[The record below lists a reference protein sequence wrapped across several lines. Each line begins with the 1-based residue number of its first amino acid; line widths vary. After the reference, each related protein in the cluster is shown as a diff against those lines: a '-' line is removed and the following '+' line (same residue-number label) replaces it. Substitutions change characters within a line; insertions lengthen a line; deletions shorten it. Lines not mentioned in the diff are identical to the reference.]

1 MAQSFKKTIEDKI
14 RENRPKLGTS
24 SVKTYISIL
33 ANLHKNLKIEGD
45 DIDWFNK
52 DEKDIMGFLEQK
64 PPQTRKSVLSALF
77 VLTGNEAY
85 RDLMLKDCGVVN
97 AQYKEQK
104 KSVKEADNWISIDK
118 IREVYDGLLAKVI
131 AIFNKN
137 IAGDYPTIMEFWLV
151 ALLGGVA
158 GIPPRRS
165 LDYGLMKIRN
175 YDTKTDNYY
184 KAGKFYYNR
193 YKTSDKYGLQMI
205 DVPKEL
211 QSLLKKW
218 IKINNDNDYL
228 LFSSNKKPLS
238 SPQINR
244 ILNKVFEKHVSVD
257 LLRHIYLSDKYKN
270 IPELM
275 DMEKT
280 ASEMGHSVN
289 QAMLY
294 IKKN

>member
-1 MAQSFKKTIEDKI
+1 MASFRKIIEEKI

-33 ANLHKNLKIEGD
+33 ANLHKNLKIEDD

-104 KSVKEADNWISIDK
+104 KSLKEADNWISIDK
-118 IREVYDGLLAKVI
+118 IREIYDGLLAKVT

-184 KAGKFYYNR
+184 KGGKFYYNR
-193 YKTSDKYGLQMI
+193 YKTSEKYGLQMI

-211 QSLLKKW
+211 QLLLKKW

-280 ASEMGHSVN
+280 ASEMGHSVS